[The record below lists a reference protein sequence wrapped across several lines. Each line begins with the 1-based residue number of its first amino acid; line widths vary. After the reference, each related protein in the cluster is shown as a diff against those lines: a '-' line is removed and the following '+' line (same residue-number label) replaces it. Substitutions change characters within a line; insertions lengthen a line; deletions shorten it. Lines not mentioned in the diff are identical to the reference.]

1 MNIIAPTLLGR
12 RRSWQPSSTAHPA
25 TIYYHSK
32 LTQLLPHANQFA
44 AAAFFTS
51 SAPSFL
57 SLETQLSN
65 QVDKFFPVSEM
76 RAQPSRAS
84 CLPRTKTD
92 RRNLCEPRRYERRL
106 PISEYHDLTLSRFS
120 RYVASRGAREERV
133 GAAGRSAL
141 FAQICPRACPSL
153 PGLGTST
160 QSRIGV
166 RFSADIS
173 QSALLV
179 GLARISRE
187 ISAGTAVAAQSGYRA
202 RRLDGL
208 RPARLAQ
215 FSRSARN
222 VKMVLR
228 WELEEQSLRVVDR
241 FRFCS
246 ISKLDCGRLMLGLR
260 LTGLAWGCSTRTL
273 RHLSLVKRQVWV
285 GERDN

>member
-44 AAAFFTS
+44 AAASFTS

-120 RYVASRGAREERV
+120 RYVASRGARQERV

-141 FAQICPRACPSL
+141 FAQICPRACPSCPVWGQARKAGSESAFLQISHSL
-153 PGLGTST
+153 PC
-160 QSRIGV
+160 
-166 RFSADIS
+166 
-173 QSALLV
+173 
-179 GLARISRE
+179 
-187 ISAGTAVAAQSGYRA
+187 
-202 RRLDGL
+202 
-208 RPARLAQ
+208 
-215 FSRSARN
+215 
-222 VKMVLR
+222 
-228 WELEEQSLRVVDR
+228 W
-241 FRFCS
+241 
-246 ISKLDCGRLMLGLR
+246 
-260 LTGLAWGCSTRTL
+260 WGCREYRGKSVRGRRWRPSPDIGPGDWTGSGRPGWPS
-273 RHLSLVKRQVWV
+273 SLAVP
-285 GERDN
+285 GM

>member
-1 MNIIAPTLLGR
+1 M
-12 RRSWQPSSTAHPA
+12 W
-25 TIYYHSK
+25 
-32 LTQLLPHANQFA
+32 
-44 AAAFFTS
+44 
-51 SAPSFL
+51 
-57 SLETQLSN
+57 
-65 QVDKFFPVSEM
+65 
-76 RAQPSRAS
+76 RAGGP
-84 CLPRTKTD
+84 
-92 RRNLCEPRRYERRL
+92 
-106 PISEYHDLTLSRFS
+106 
-120 RYVASRGAREERV
+120 
-133 GAAGRSAL
+133 GRSGWARPAL

-179 GLARISRE
+179 GLPRISRE

>member
-44 AAAFFTS
+44 AAASFTS

-120 RYVASRGAREERV
+120 RYVASRGPGRSGWARPAVRLCLPKSAREPARPCPV
-133 GAAGRSAL
+133 WGQARKAGSESAFL
-141 FAQICPRACPSL
+141 QISHSL
-153 PGLGTST
+153 PC
-160 QSRIGV
+160 
-166 RFSADIS
+166 
-173 QSALLV
+173 
-179 GLARISRE
+179 
-187 ISAGTAVAAQSGYRA
+187 
-202 RRLDGL
+202 
-208 RPARLAQ
+208 
-215 FSRSARN
+215 
-222 VKMVLR
+222 
-228 WELEEQSLRVVDR
+228 W
-241 FRFCS
+241 
-246 ISKLDCGRLMLGLR
+246 
-260 LTGLAWGCSTRTL
+260 WGCREYRGKSVRGRRWRPSPDIGPGDWTGSGRPGWPS
-273 RHLSLVKRQVWV
+273 SLAVP
-285 GERDN
+285 GM

>member
-44 AAAFFTS
+44 AAASFTS

-133 GAAGRSAL
+133 GAAGRSPQLLPAL

-179 GLARISRE
+179 GLPRISRE

-228 WELEEQSLRVVDR
+228 WELEEEKETRVRACESSTDSVFAASR
-241 FRFCS
+241 SS
-246 ISKLDCGRLMLGLR
+246 IV
-260 LTGLAWGCSTRTL
+260 AGC
-273 RHLSLVKRQVWV
+273 
-285 GERDN
+285 

>member
-44 AAAFFTS
+44 AAASFTS

-76 RAQPSRAS
+76 RAQPSRVS

-120 RYVASRGAREERV
+120 RYVASRGGPG
-133 GAAGRSAL
+133 GAAGRGRLCLPKSA
-141 FAQICPRACPSL
+141 
-153 PGLGTST
+153 
-160 QSRIGV
+160 
-166 RFSADIS
+166 
-173 QSALLV
+173 
-179 GLARISRE
+179 RE
-187 ISAGTAVAAQSGYRA
+187 PA
-202 RRLDGL
+202 
-208 RPARLAQ
+208 RPARFGDKHAKPDRSPLFCRYLTVCLAGGAAANIAGNQ
-215 FSRSARN
+215 CGDGGGGPVRISGPAIGRAPAGPAGPVLSQCPECENGLEVGVGGAEPASRRPIPF
-222 VKMVLR
+222 L
-228 WELEEQSLRVVDR
+228 Q
-241 FRFCS
+241 
-246 ISKLDCGRLMLGLR
+246 
-260 LTGLAWGCSTRTL
+260 
-273 RHLSLVKRQVWV
+273 HL
-285 GERDN
+285 

>member
-44 AAAFFTS
+44 GAASFTS
-51 SAPSFL
+51 SAPFFL

-120 RYVASRGAREERV
+120 RYVASRGPGRSGWARPAVRLSCSRLCLPKSAREPARPCPV
-133 GAAGRSAL
+133 WGHAKPDRSPLFCRYLTVCPAGGAGANIAGN
-141 FAQICPRACPSL
+141 QCGDGGGGP
-153 PGLGTST
+153 
-160 QSRIGV
+160 V
-166 RFSADIS
+166 
-173 QSALLV
+173 
-179 GLARISRE
+179 RISGPAIGRAP
-187 ISAGTAVAAQSGYRA
+187 AGPAGPVLSQCPECENGLEVGVGGAEPAS
-202 RRLDGL
+202 RRPIPFL
-208 RPARLAQ
+208 Q
-215 FSRSARN
+215 
-222 VKMVLR
+222 
-228 WELEEQSLRVVDR
+228 
-241 FRFCS
+241 
-246 ISKLDCGRLMLGLR
+246 
-260 LTGLAWGCSTRTL
+260 
-273 RHLSLVKRQVWV
+273 HL
-285 GERDN
+285 

>member
-44 AAAFFTS
+44 GAASFTS
-51 SAPSFL
+51 SAPFFL

-133 GAAGRSAL
+133 GAAGRSPELLPAL

-153 PGLGTST
+153 PGLGTRKAGSESAFL
-160 QSRIGV
+160 QISHSLPCWWGWREYRGKSVRGRRWRPSPDIGPGDWTGSG
-166 RFSADIS
+166 RPGWPSS
-173 QSALLV
+173 
-179 GLARISRE
+179 LAVP
-187 ISAGTAVAAQSGYRA
+187 G
-202 RRLDGL
+202 
-208 RPARLAQ
+208 
-215 FSRSARN
+215 
-222 VKMVLR
+222 M
-228 WELEEQSLRVVDR
+228 
-241 FRFCS
+241 
-246 ISKLDCGRLMLGLR
+246 
-260 LTGLAWGCSTRTL
+260 
-273 RHLSLVKRQVWV
+273 
-285 GERDN
+285 

>member
-44 AAAFFTS
+44 GAASFTS
-51 SAPSFL
+51 SAPFFL

-120 RYVASRGAREERV
+120 RYVASRGAREERL
-133 GAAGRSAL
+133 GAAGSV
-141 FAQICPRACPSL
+141 CPNLPASL
-153 PGLGTST
+153 PVPARFGDT

-179 GLARISRE
+179 GLPRISRE

-228 WELEEQSLRVVDR
+228 WELETGSRACESSTDSVFAASLS
-241 FRFCS
+241 S
-246 ISKLDCGRLMLGLR
+246 IVAG
-260 LTGLAWGCSTRTL
+260 
-273 RHLSLVKRQVWV
+273 
-285 GERDN
+285 

>member
-44 AAAFFTS
+44 GAASFTS
-51 SAPSFL
+51 SAPFFL

-120 RYVASRGAREERV
+120 RYVASRGAREERL
-133 GAAGRSAL
+133 GAAGSV
-141 FAQICPRACPSL
+141 CPNLPASL
-153 PGLGTST
+153 P
-160 QSRIGV
+160 V
-166 RFSADIS
+166 PARFGDKHAKPDRSP
-173 QSALLV
+173 LFCRYLTV
-179 GLARISRE
+179 CLAGGAAANIAGNQCGDGGGGPVRISGPAIGRAP
-187 ISAGTAVAAQSGYRA
+187 AGPAGPVLSQCPECENGLEVGVGGAEPAS
-202 RRLDGL
+202 RRPIPFL
-208 RPARLAQ
+208 Q
-215 FSRSARN
+215 
-222 VKMVLR
+222 
-228 WELEEQSLRVVDR
+228 
-241 FRFCS
+241 
-246 ISKLDCGRLMLGLR
+246 
-260 LTGLAWGCSTRTL
+260 
-273 RHLSLVKRQVWV
+273 HL
-285 GERDN
+285 